1 MSQKWVLLPL
11 LQFDLVIFHVFFV
24 FAKALRVLKSLQI
37 HGVILGGWAKLHE
50 LAEQLL
56 DGIFA
61 RNCSFFVD
69 EVVVTVDPM
78 LSAVVFFFYGHQQ
91 NVKKGPMC
99 LLRIL

>member
-1 MSQKWVLLPL
+1 MLKTAWYFFYVGP
-11 LQFDLVIFHVFFV
+11 DVFFV

-69 EVVVTVDPM
+69 KVVVTVDPH
-78 LSAVVFFFYGHQQ
+78 AER
-91 NVKKGPMC
+91 C
-99 LLRIL
+99 